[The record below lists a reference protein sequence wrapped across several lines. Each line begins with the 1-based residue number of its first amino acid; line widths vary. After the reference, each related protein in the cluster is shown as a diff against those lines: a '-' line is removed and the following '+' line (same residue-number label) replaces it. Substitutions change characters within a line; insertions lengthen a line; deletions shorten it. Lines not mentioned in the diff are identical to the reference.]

1 MSKTYVNVSTC
12 PLFNAPSKSM
22 ILTDELLYGMEVEII
37 EDYNEW
43 VKIKTEYRYEGFC
56 LKENLIESEIYPDA
70 FIISPFIDILSEAK
84 YSSVILES
92 LPRGSKIKTT
102 NSVDGWSQ
110 VLLYSGAIGYIRNE
124 HIIRFEDYLTTD
136 IECIRKQVIDLAK
149 MYLGVQ
155 YRWGGKSPLG
165 IDCSGLTSIVY
176 LLNGIH
182 IYRDALIKEDFGMK
196 EIGIEEMQPADLI
209 YFPGHV
215 AIYIGNDQYIHSTGA
230 SAGVVINSLNEKHL
244 NFREDLKYSIT
255 GIATV
260 LEAD

>member
-1 MSKTYVNVSTC
+1 MFKTYVNVSNC
-12 PLFNAPSKSM
+12 PLFNVPSKGM
-22 ILTDELLYGMEVEII
+22 TLTDEMLYGMEVEIL
-37 EDYNEW
+37 ENHDEW

-56 LKENLIESEIYPDA
+56 LKENLIESETYPDA
-70 FIISPFIDILSEAK
+70 FIVSPFIDILSEAK
-84 YSSVILES
+84 YSSVILKS
-92 LPRGSKIKTT
+92 LPRGSKIKYI
-102 NSVDGWSQ
+102 NSVGGWSQ
-110 VLLYSGAIGYIRNE
+110 VLLYSGAIGYIRDE

-136 IECIRKQVIDLAK
+136 IKHIRRQVIDLAK
-149 MYLGVQ
+149 LYMGVQ

-182 IYRDALIKEDFGMK
+182 IFRDALIKEDFGMK
-196 EIGIEEMQPADLI
+196 EISIEEMQPADLI

-215 AIYIGNDQYIHSTGA
+215 AIYIGNDEYIHSTGA
-230 SAGVVINSLNEKHL
+230 SAGVVINSLNETHS
-244 NFREDLKYSIT
+244 NYRADLRNSIT